1 VLAIEYRKKPED
13 EEASTS
19 PSPPVS
25 TSEKEPEPEPVKEVA
40 HRPEPVDLLV
50 IFKQANIM
58 FILRN
63 NNMLNQPNISNCT
76 C

>member
-40 HRPEPVDLLV
+40 PRPEPVDLMV
-50 IFKQANIM
+50 IFQQANIM
-58 FILRN
+58 FIFQN
-63 NNMLNQPNISNCT
+63 NIMLNQPNISNFT